1 MFPQQCSL
9 SLLYTFTT
17 NNLLY
22 QWCGVI
28 IIKHLQYLFRSFY
41 SQFNQFNQWCSTNCV
56 NKSSVRLTFLFQT
69 LNDVLSP
76 VINFQTGLQSTW
88 TSAFHN
94 SLKYRAI
101 VIVQFALFKQL
112 KLVSRVSFTLEKG
125 TNTLLI

>member
-28 IIKHLQYLFRSFY
+28 IIPYLQYLFRSFY
-41 SQFNQFNQWCSTNCV
+41 SQFNQFNQRCLTNCV
-56 NKSSVRLTFLFQT
+56 NKSSVRLTFQFQT

-88 TSAFHN
+88 TSTFHN